1 MYGVVGYF
9 IGNEHDRVAGAA
21 LTTLGLGI
29 GWWVTARLAASTTKV
44 KVAALVA
51 PIGLAGSLVALL
63 TPPAPHDLRV
73 KRTALEG
80 TWASRGDSPGSTVR
94 VHGDSAWLTVPSGL
108 QNVGCRAAVRQDS
121 LVLTAEGVAE
131 PLRFRIAQDTA
142 LHRLVLVAGKGL
154 YFLKTTPE

>member
-1 MYGVVGYF
+1 M
-9 IGNEHDRVAGAA
+9 GNEHSRVAGAA

-29 GWWVTARLAASTTKV
+29 GWWVTGRLAASTIKV
-44 KVAALVA
+44 RALALVA
-51 PIGLAGSLVALL
+51 PIGLAGLL
-63 TPPAPHDLRV
+63 AVLFTSPAPHGLRV

-80 TWASRGDSPGSTVR
+80 TWASQGDSPGSTVR
-94 VHGDSAWLTVPSGL
+94 LHGDSAWLTVPSGL

-142 LHRLVLVAGKGL
+142 LHRLVLVAGENL
-154 YFLKTTPE
+154 YFLKTTPK